1 MLSLLLE
8 NIFKNIFINEFDK
21 TIYSFSPTVKAPV
34 NFIKQSKDTPIIIEE
49 SQRYIYATGTSYSLD
64 LAFTTLFLNR
74 TNRSGIVIAG
84 QIGGYSQFKY
94 RKTSVQLNK
103 NVLVLRF
110 SAIANCRQNIT
121 IHNDFILQ

>member
-8 NIFKNIFINEFDK
+8 NIFKNIFINEVDK

-34 NFIKQSKDTPIIIEE
+34 NFIKQSKDTPITIGE
-49 SQRYIYATGTSYSLD
+49 SQRYIYATETSYSLD

-74 TNRSGIVIAG
+74 TNRSGIVIVG
-84 QIGGYSQFKY
+84 QIGWYSQSEY
-94 RKTSVQLNK
+94 WKTYEQLNK
-103 NVLVLRF
+103 NVLALRF
-110 SAIANCRQNIT
+110 SVIVNCRQNIT